1 MTITPPDHSPP
12 AADGAVSPDSP
23 QWRRRAP
30 TAEEFRTDIFITL
43 GLFCCSIL
51 SLVLFRPA
59 GFIEDPAGP
68 VTSAACLMVTI
79 LPLAWRRRYPAAVTS
94 VVAGGFILL
103 TELQVPEMLVINIS
117 LFLALYTLGAWGRR
131 KRTAHIVRWSVIA
144 AMALWLLIAFFRV
157 SLDDSM
163 PPQDAVGP
171 GGMTPALA
179 YMLYQL
185 LINVLY
191 FSAAIWFGHHAW
203 ESARD
208 RARLEE
214 RAAELHA
221 ERATVA
227 SQAVALERL
236 HIAREL
242 HDSVAHHVSVMGVQA
257 AAARVVLTQDPAKAE
272 RSIRLVE
279 DSARRSVAELHSLLG
294 TMRDQSHEHSDADAA
309 ETTLGSS
316 ASARGVVGIEDLED
330 LVTEARV
337 SGLDVSYQTL
347 GTPCALR
354 PLVSMNLYRI
364 AQEALTNVRKHA
376 GEGTRVSLRLRYR
389 SGAVELEVT
398 DDGSGSRGN
407 SARSTTRGAGRSAGR
422 TPGGHGLIGM
432 RERVAAMDGQLTAS
446 PQPHGGFT
454 VRAEVPVP
462 DESLDLL
469 TPAASASQ
477 AQGHR
482 A

>member
-1 MTITPPDHSPP
+1 MTTAPPDASFQGPR
-12 AADGAVSPDSP
+12 GSVSPDSP
-23 QWRRRAP
+23 SWRRRAP
-30 TAEEFRTDIFITL
+30 TAEEFRTDLFITL
-43 GLFCCSIL
+43 GLFCCSVL

-68 VTSAACLMVTI
+68 ITSALCLMVTV

-94 VVAGGFILL
+94 VVAGGFILV
-103 TELQVPEMLVINIS
+103 TELQVPEMLVINIA
-117 LFLALYTLGAWGRR
+117 LFLALYSLGAWGRR

-157 SLDDSM
+157 SLDDPLSDQEAM
-163 PPQDAVGP
+163 GP

-214 RAAELHA
+214 RAAELQA

-227 SQAVALERL
+227 AQAVSLERL

-257 AAARVVLTQDPAKAE
+257 AAARVVLTQDTAKAE

-294 TMRDQSHEHSDADAA
+294 TLREQPLARSGVEKSPF
-309 ETTLGSS
+309 GSATS
-316 ASARGVVGIEDLED
+316 SGGVVGVGDLED
-330 LVTEARV
+330 LVAEARMTGLHV
-337 SGLDVSYQTL
+337 SHQVL
-347 GTPCALR
+347 GKPSTLR

-376 GEGTRVSLRLRYR
+376 GEGTKVDLRLRYR
-389 SGAVELEVT
+389 RAAVELEVT
-398 DDGSGSRGN
+398 DDGSGKAGN
-407 SARSTTRGAGRSAGR
+407 AARGASGS
-422 TPGGHGLIGM
+422 TGGHGLIGM
-432 RERVAAMDGQLTAS
+432 RERVAAMDGELTATTQAS
-446 PQPHGGFT
+446 GGFT
-454 VRAEVPVP
+454 VRAEVPLP
-462 DESLDLL
+462 EESPTLW
-469 TPAASASQ
+469 PSAASASQ
-477 AQGHR
+477 TDGRQS
-482 A
+482 